1 MTSTPITALMSGKV
15 APLGARQ
22 VLSGISKQPLTK
34 PLFLSF
40 EGLTGDEQGDRR
52 HHGGPDKALHHYA
65 LDHYPTW
72 RSELGSNPA
81 LEHAGAFGENIA
93 TFGLAESDVAIGD
106 VFRLGEAIVEVSQ
119 GRQPCWKLNLRF
131 SVPDMAR
138 RVQLTGRTGW
148 YYRVL
153 EPGMVSPRET
163 LIRIERRSPQW
174 TVRRVWEIFY
184 VRTLEG
190 TELSSLSELP
200 HLAESWRR
208 HALRRLET
216 GTLEDWS
223 IRLDGAE
230 PTK

>member
-1 MTSTPITALMSGKV
+1 M
-15 APLGARQ
+15 
-22 VLSGISKQPLTK
+22 
-34 PLFLSF
+34 
-40 EGLTGDEQGDRR
+40 
-52 HHGGPDKALHHYA
+52 
-65 LDHYPTW
+65 
-72 RSELGSNPA
+72 
-81 LEHAGAFGENIA
+81 
-93 TFGLAESDVAIGD
+93 AIGD